1 MSTPPHRRLKGLRKR
16 DEITGE
22 TAGGRERER
31 SEEGRPLPQ
40 RGSEKGLCLSQEI
53 FQYFKQKLYIFMH
66 S

>member
-22 TAGGRERER
+22 TAGGREGGR

-40 RGSEKGLCLSQEI
+40 RGSEKGAVPLPGNFSI
-53 FQYFKQKLYIFMH
+53 F
-66 S
+66 